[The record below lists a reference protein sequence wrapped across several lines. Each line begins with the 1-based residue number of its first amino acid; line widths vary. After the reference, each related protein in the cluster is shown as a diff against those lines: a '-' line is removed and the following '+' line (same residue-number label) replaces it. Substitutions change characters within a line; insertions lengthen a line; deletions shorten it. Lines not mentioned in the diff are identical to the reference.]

1 MWNIPLNFVPYFTKI
16 QINAEKKQNN
26 GRNCGT
32 KCNEISLQLL
42 FGFVERFNRVENAT
56 QVKANLKNVSMT
68 IRSLN
73 SVSAPRQQARRQ
85 ATVFHSTAEQN
96 AILHFNRD
104 KQFKITTGSPVR
116 VWLSTLYNRN
126 AYTFELTAPGTVTK
140 ISDYEYVVTHG
151 TKGLYPITLSVR
163 SKDGSISLVSN
174 TITLNLY

>member
-1 MWNIPLNFVPYFTKI
+1 M
-16 QINAEKKQNN
+16 
-26 GRNCGT
+26 
-32 KCNEISLQLL
+32 
-42 FGFVERFNRVENAT
+42 ENAT

-68 IRSLN
+68 IRSLYSELAWTN
-73 SVSAPRQQARRQ
+73 SISAQRQQARRQ

-104 KQFKITTGSPVR
+104 KRFKIAQHGSPVR

-140 ISDYEYVVTHG
+140 VSDYEYVVTHG